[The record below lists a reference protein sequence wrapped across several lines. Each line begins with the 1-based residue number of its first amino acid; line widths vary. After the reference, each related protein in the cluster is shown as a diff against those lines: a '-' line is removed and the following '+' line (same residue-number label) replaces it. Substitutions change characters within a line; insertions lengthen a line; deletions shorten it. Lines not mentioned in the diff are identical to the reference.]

1 MKLERRTIRSCSSCS
16 FDMQADDRKDADA
29 RGQRKE
35 KGNSLKYGPVIRVI
49 ADGPDIRIAIGVAQG
64 RTMKT
69 GIGARM
75 ENHQIVSL
83 SVPCKAVMSG
93 TVNLTRFISCHNG
106 LWTLFPACGV
116 QQVRIF
122 HQLPACPWHSVH
134 LWRCRNT
141 SGKVCRGDA
150 EWKALH

>member
-1 MKLERRTIRSCSSCS
+1 
-16 FDMQADDRKDADA
+16 MQADDRKDADA

-35 KGNSLKYGPVIRVI
+35 KGNSLKYGPVISVI

-122 HQLPACPWHSVH
+122 ISFQHAHGIAFIC
-134 LWRCRNT
+134 
-141 SGKVCRGDA
+141 GAAGMA
-150 EWKALH
+150 